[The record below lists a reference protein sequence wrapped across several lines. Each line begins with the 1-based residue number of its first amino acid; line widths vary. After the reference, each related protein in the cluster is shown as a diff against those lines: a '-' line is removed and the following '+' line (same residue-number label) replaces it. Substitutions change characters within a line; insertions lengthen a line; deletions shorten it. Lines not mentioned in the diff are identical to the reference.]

1 LGQKHNLRLVVVF
14 LQQVILIR
22 ITALFRTIE
31 TKLNNV
37 ISMLV
42 FGVLRGGQGR
52 NLAEKGFLGSTGTDF
67 ALYIVNRL
75 MGMDSVLVDSKRRR
89 VFQKRML

>member
-1 LGQKHNLRLVVVF
+1 MAVF
-14 LQQVILIR
+14 R
-22 ITALFRTIE
+22 KIE
-31 TKLNNV
+31 TKLNDV
-37 ISMLV
+37 VLMLIV
-42 FGVLRGGQGR
+42 GGLSGGKGR
-52 NLAEKGFLGSTGTDF
+52 DLTEKWFLGCTGTDF